1 MDHRRLPSVP
11 RADRRRP
18 DGRAAGVRRV
28 PEAAGGFGGPDHA
41 GRRRAL
47 ALGACAV
54 VALALP
60 QGARAAVE
68 LNTLQVVHGDGALRL
83 DFAVQVNLPRAVE
96 DALQR
101 GVPIYFTAQATL
113 LRSRW
118 YWRDE
123 RVARVR
129 RSWRLAY
136 QPLTNTWRVGL
147 GGLNQNYATLAEA
160 LAVVTRAS
168 QWRLIESAQL
178 DPESR
183 YTVDFSW
190 RLDTSQL
197 PGPMSIG
204 LPGANEFALGVERT
218 LRVE

>member
-11 RADRRRP
+11 RA
-18 DGRAAGVRRV
+18 
-28 PEAAGGFGGPDHA
+28 
-41 GRRRAL
+41 GRRRRDGWAEDCRAEISRRQAL
-47 ALGACAV
+47 LAGAALLG
-54 VALALP
+54 ALALP
-60 QGARAAVE
+60 RRARAAVE
-68 LNTLQVVHGDGALRL
+68 LNTLQVLRSETELLL

-113 LRSRW
+113 LRGRW

-136 QPLTNTWRVGL
+136 QPLTGTWRAGL

-168 QWRLIESAQL
+168 HWRLAELAQL
-178 DPESR
+178 DPEGR
-183 YTVDFSW
+183 YTVDFAW

-204 LPGANEFALGVERT
+204 LPGANDFALGIERT
-218 LRVE
+218 LRVD

>member
-1 MDHRRLPSVP
+1 MDPRRLPRVP
-11 RADRRRP
+11 R
-18 DGRAAGVRRV
+18 
-28 PEAAGGFGGPDHA
+28 A
-41 GRRRAL
+41 GRRRRGGPAADARTRGGAARGQASRRQAL
-47 ALGACAV
+47 I
-54 VALALP
+54 LAAGLLAGLVLP
-60 QGARAAVE
+60 RRARAAVE
-68 LNTLQVVHGDGALRL
+68 LTTLQLVRSEGALLL

-96 DALQR
+96 EALQR

-123 RVARVR
+123 RVARVH

-136 QPLTNTWRVGL
+136 QPLTNSWRVGL
-147 GGLNQNYATLAEA
+147 GVLSQNAATLAEA

-168 QWRLIESAQL
+168 QWRLAELAQL

-183 YTVDFSW
+183 YTLDFSW

>member
-1 MDHRRLPSVP
+1 MN
-11 RADRRRP
+11 
-18 DGRAAGVRRV
+18 RAATATAIAAHRVVRAVAGVLLLCWL
-28 PEAAGGFGGPDHA
+28 
-41 GRRRAL
+41 AL
-47 ALGACAV
+47 AGPVRA
-54 VALALP
+54 
-60 QGARAAVE
+60 QGIDLTTFELARA
-68 LNTLQVVHGDGALRL
+68 DGALLL
-83 DFAVQVNLPRAVE
+83 DFVAKPALSKAVE
-96 DALQR
+96 DAMQR
-101 GVPIYFTAQATL
+101 GVPVYFVAQATL
-113 LRSRW
+113 YRSRW

-123 RVARVR
+123 RVARVH

-136 QPLTNTWRVGL
+136 QPLTNSWRVGL
-147 GGLNQNYATLAEA
+147 GALSQNAATLAEA

-168 QWRLIESAQL
+168 QWRLAELAQL

-183 YTVDFSW
+183 YTLDFSW

>member
-1 MDHRRLPSVP
+1 MDPRRLPSVP
-11 RADRRRP
+11 
-18 DGRAAGVRRV
+18 V
-28 PEAAGGFGGPDHA
+28 A
-41 GRRRAL
+41 GRRRRDGGTPRDASRRRVLGFALAAL
-47 ALGACAV
+47 ALAACA
-54 VALALP
+54 LP
-60 QGARAAVE
+60 RQARAQAE
-68 LNTLQVVHGDGALRL
+68 LVSLQTVRGEGALML
-83 DFAVQVNLPRAVE
+83 DFAVQVKLPRAVE
-96 DALQR
+96 EALQR

-136 QPLTNTWRVGL
+136 QPLTNSWRVGL
-147 GGLNQNYATLAEA
+147 GALNQNVATLAEA
-160 LAVVTRAS
+160 LAFVTRAS
-168 QWRLIESAQL
+168 RWRLAELVQL

-197 PGPMSIG
+197 PGPMSLG